1 MSANNIMRIAGV
13 ALWFMALT
21 ACTRA
26 PPKPP
31 HAPPEANTST
41 KLSQADY
48 RLALNEIK
56 EGKNDDALASFKTLA
71 QSHPKLAVLYINIGL
86 IELKTGDL
94 QAAEA
99 AMLNASTL
107 QPELA
112 VIHNGLG
119 VIYRRLGRFSEAEA
133 AYLRALQ
140 CQPDYANAHLNLA
153 ILYDI
158 YLNKL
163 NAALVHYQRYQ
174 ALTGGSNDLVN
185 KWIIDVKQR
194 LAATTGSS

>member
-1 MSANNIMRIAGV
+1 MSANSIMRIAGV
-13 ALWFMALT
+13 ALWLMVLT
-21 ACTRA
+21 ACTSA

-31 HAPPEANTST
+31 LASPEANTNT
-41 KLSQADY
+41 ELSQADY
-48 RLALNEIK
+48 RLALTEIK
-56 EGKNDDALASFKTLA
+56 EGKDDDALASFKKLA
-71 QSHPKLAVLYINIGL
+71 QSHPKLAAPYINIGL
-86 IELKTGDL
+86 IELKKGDL

-99 AMLNASTL
+99 AMINASTL

-119 VIYRRLGRFSEAEA
+119 VIYRRLGRFAEAEA

-158 YLNKL
+158 YLNKF
-163 NAALVHYQRYQ
+163 NAALVQYQRYQ
-174 ALTGGSNDLVN
+174 TLTGGSNDLVN